1 MQLRKNID
9 QPPLSK
15 YKHANNFIISVHH
28 LVLTSHFF
36 IFLGTQYFNKKRRKY
51 LIQALYK
58 IKTGDLALQNI
69 DITGKI
75 ISHRLLSC

>member
-9 QPPLSK
+9 QPPLLK
-15 YKHANNFIISVHH
+15 YKHAHFIISVDH

-58 IKTGDLALQNI
+58 IKTGDRTLQNI
-69 DITGKI
+69 DITGRI